1 METRRMDYRG
11 GPVNVEVLPPDGGP
25 DLSALPRHGGGPSPD
40 ALHYYWRLLYGRR
53 SLLLAAALLGLGISA
68 AYTLRQVKLYTAQS
82 TIEFKQSTPPG
93 KELVA
98 IQRAE
103 SIPPT
108 LATRLLSTKMLA
120 ARAVNGLR
128 AQGVTYFD
136 QAAMDSGAPGL
147 TSAAWAAV
155 VSRVRATVS
164 GAEGADPPTDVNAPT
179 EWEGVGLDVVSAY
192 YDHVAISPV
201 RATSLADIVVTH
213 PDPTTAARI
222 ANAHAKAFMDMDAET
237 RALSLNDANSYVRQQ
252 LEDVKTKLETSR
264 QTLNDFQ
271 RDNGILHL
279 PKDNTTITRA
289 SLQQLNELL
298 TKAQGERIV
307 AEANYRNAQAMS
319 PEALAGT
326 LPDAGLQTM
335 RDELSGLKAKHQ
347 GNQRDYGA
355 NHPDMVSLRA
365 RIAALEQRL
374 REAGTQAREQMHTAL
389 EAALAK
395 EAELRQNFEKVS
407 AAASNEDKLLVQML
421 ILQRDVESNQE
432 LYNTLLSQA
441 KEQDLLTNGFRWTG
455 VNLVDRAVVPR
466 VPTFPKTRRNLGLG
480 LFLGLMIG
488 AFGAILLDR
497 LDTRIHTPEDVV
509 EWLHLPSLGVIPDF
523 RRVLA
528 VPGYGKPALDGP
540 AATNGNGNGNGNG
553 HGGGRQVVT
562 VTYPGSVIS
571 EAYRTIR
578 TNILFSS
585 PGNPPKTV
593 LVTSSQA
600 SEGKTVTTINLAV
613 SLAMGGSNVCVID
626 ADMRHPSCHEP
637 LKVPSEPGLST
648 VLTGQCALADAVV
661 RSPMLNGK
669 NGDRSR
675 FGLYVLPAG
684 PIPPNPAE
692 LVGSRV
698 MNDVL
703 TTLAE
708 NFDFVL
714 VDSPPILPV
723 TDSVVMA
730 TKTDGVV
737 VVVKSSEWGRDV
749 VGKAL
754 SHLDAVRAHV
764 LGVVLNSV
772 DVKRGG
778 SSYYYYRH
786 YHGGYYGYYGNKQEQ
801 A

>member
-1 METRRMDYRG
+1 METRRVEYQG
-11 GPVNVEVLPPDGGP
+11 GPSHAEVLPPYDGP
-25 DLSALPRHGGGPSPD
+25 EMSAPPRRVGASSND

-53 SLLLAAALLGLGISA
+53 FLLLAAALLGLGLSA
-68 AYTLRQVKLYTAQS
+68 AYTLRQVKLYTAQA

-93 KELVA
+93 KEIIRLPRV
-98 IQRAE
+98 E

-108 LATRLLSTKMLA
+108 LATRLLTTKVLA

-128 AQGVTYFD
+128 AQGVAYFD
-136 QAAMDSGAPGL
+136 AAAADPGTPSLSG
-147 TSAAWAAV
+147 TAWAAV
-155 VSRVRATVS
+155 VSRVRATI
-164 GAEGADPPTDVNAPT
+164 GDGGEAEPPTDPNAPT
-179 EWEGVGLDVVSAY
+179 EWEGVSLDVINAY
-192 YDHVAISPV
+192 YDHVGINPV
-201 RATSLADIVVTH
+201 RATSLADIVVAH
-213 PDPTTAARI
+213 PDPATAARI
-222 ANAHAKAFMDMDAET
+222 ANAHAQAFMQMDAET
-237 RALSLNDANSYVRQQ
+237 RALSLSDANSYVRQQ
-252 LEDVKTKLETSR
+252 LDDVRAKLETSR

-271 RDNGILHL
+271 RENGILHL

-319 PEALAGT
+319 PEALAAT

-347 GNQRDYGA
+347 ANQRDYGA
-355 NHPDMVSLRA
+355 NHPDMASLRS
-365 RIAALEQRL
+365 RIAALDQRL
-374 REAGTQAREQMHTAL
+374 REAGTQAREQMRTAL
-389 EAALAK
+389 DAAVAK

-432 LYNTLLSQA
+432 LYNTLLGQA

-466 VPTFPKTRRNLGLG
+466 VPTFPKTKRNLGLG
-480 LFLGLMIG
+480 LLLGLMAG
-488 AFGAILLDR
+488 AFGAVLLDR

-523 RRVLA
+523 QRVLQIPA
-528 VPGYGKPALDGP
+528 YGKAALEAPAV
-540 AATNGNGNGNGNG
+540 ANG
-553 HGGGRQVVT
+553 HGDASGNGGGRQVVT
-562 VTYPGSVIS
+562 VTNPGSVIS
-571 EAYRTIR
+571 EAYRSIR

-613 SLAMGGSNVCVID
+613 SLAMSGSNVCVVD
-626 ADMRHPSCHEP
+626 ADMRHPSCHQP
-637 LKVPSEPGLST
+637 LKVPGEPGLST
-648 VLTGQCALADAVV
+648 VLTGQCELADAVV
-661 RSPMLNGK
+661 RSPMLSGK

-684 PIPPNPAE
+684 PPPPNPAE

-698 MNDVL
+698 MNEVL
-703 TTLAE
+703 ATLSE

-714 VDSPPILPV
+714 IDSPPILPV

-737 VVVKSSEWGRDV
+737 VVVKGSEWGRDV

-754 SHLDAVRAHV
+754 SHLDAVRARV

-786 YHGGYYGYYGNKQEQ
+786 YHGGYYGYYGNSQQQ

>member
-1 METRRMDYRG
+1 MRRVEYRG
-11 GPVNVEVLPPDGGP
+11 GPAHVEVLPPDDGP
-25 DLSALPRHGGGPSPD
+25 DLSALPRRGVSSSQD

-53 SLLLAAALLGLGISA
+53 FLLLAAALLGLGLSA

-93 KELVA
+93 KEVV
-98 IQRAE
+98 RFPRVE

-108 LATRLLSTKMLA
+108 LATRLLTTKVLA
-120 ARAVNGLR
+120 ARAVNSLR
-128 AQGVTYFD
+128 AQGVAYFD
-136 QAAMDSGAPGL
+136 HAAVDPGTPSLSG
-147 TSAAWAAV
+147 TAWAAV
-155 VSRVRATVS
+155 VSRMRATV
-164 GAEGADPPTDVNAPT
+164 GGDEEREEPDDVNAPS
-179 EWEGVGLDVVSAY
+179 EWEGVGLDVINAY
-192 YDHVAISPV
+192 YDHVGISPV
-201 RATSLADIVVTH
+201 RATSLADIVAVH

-222 ANAHAKAFMDMDAET
+222 ANAHAKAFMDMDEQT
-237 RALSLNDANSYVRQQ
+237 RALSMSDANSYVRQQ
-252 LEDVKTKLETSR
+252 LEDVRTKLETSR

-271 RDNGILHL
+271 RENGILHL

-326 LPDAGLQTM
+326 LPDPGLQTM

-347 GNQRDYGA
+347 ANQREYGA
-355 NHPDMVSLRA
+355 NHPDMAALRS
-365 RIAALEQRL
+365 RIAALDQRL
-374 REAGTQAREQMHTAL
+374 REAGSQAREQMRTTL
-389 EAALAK
+389 DAALAK

-466 VPTFPKTRRNLGLG
+466 VPTFPKTKRNLAMG
-480 LFLGLMIG
+480 LFLGLMAG

-497 LDTRIHTPEDVV
+497 LDTRIHTPEDIA

-523 RRVLA
+523 QRVLQIPA
-528 VPGYGKPALDGP
+528 YGKPALEAP
-540 AATNGNGNGNGNG
+540 AVGDGNGNEGGHGNGS
-553 HGGGRQVVT
+553 GGGRQVVT
-562 VTYPGSVIS
+562 VTNPGSVIS
-571 EAYRTIR
+571 EAYRSIR

-613 SLAMGGSNVCVID
+613 SLAMSGSNVCVID
-626 ADMRHPSCHEP
+626 ADMRHPSCHQP
-637 LKVPSEPGLST
+637 LKVPSEPGLSN
-648 VLTGQCALADAVV
+648 VLTGQCELADAVV
-661 RSPMLNGK
+661 RSPMLSGK

-684 PIPPNPAE
+684 PPPPNPAE
-692 LVGSRV
+692 LVGSAV
-698 MNDVL
+698 MNEVL
-703 TTLAE
+703 ATLSE

-737 VVVKSSEWGRDV
+737 VVVKASEWGRDV

-754 SHLDAVRAHV
+754 SHLDAVRARV

-786 YHGGYYGYYGNKQEQ
+786 YHGGYYGYYGNSQQQ